1 MHRKPA
7 NFYRMT
13 QSARKIIVVDL
24 GFLGDSIHLI
34 PALYEIKRHYPD
46 AQLHTLSATIGAE
59 LLNLVPCVDS
69 AWAFPLT
76 PQSPPWWRN
85 WDILRALRREKFD
98 LAFNF
103 SGADRTIFI
112 TALTGAKWRLAQ
124 EGGRRHFWNRWLI
137 PTWVP
142 LQSREELANR
152 CPFGFGSVLGK
163 VLADVFPFLR
173 IDERSR

>member
-1 MHRKPA
+1 MPS
-7 NFYRMT
+7 F
-13 QSARKIIVVDL
+13 
-24 GFLGDSIHLI
+24 
-34 PALYEIKRHYPD
+34 
-46 AQLHTLSATIGAE
+46 HTLSATVGAE
-59 LLNLVPCVDS
+59 LLNLVPCIDS

-124 EGGRRHFWNRWLI
+124 EGGRRHFWNRLLI
-137 PTWVP
+137 ANWVP
-142 LQSREELANR
+142 RQSREIPVFEQR
-152 CPFGFGSVLGK
+152 RQ
-163 VLADVFPFLR
+163 VLAAAGFSLGAGPV
-173 IDERSR
+173 